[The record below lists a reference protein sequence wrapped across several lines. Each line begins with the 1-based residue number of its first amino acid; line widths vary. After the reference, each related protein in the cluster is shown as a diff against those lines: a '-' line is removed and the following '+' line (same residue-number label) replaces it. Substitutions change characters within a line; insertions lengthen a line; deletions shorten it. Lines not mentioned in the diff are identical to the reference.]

1 MARSRRTTAS
11 MANANGFILQCNLS
25 KELTRKIA
33 KSSPV
38 IIGSG
43 KSGYNRNIR
52 HIVLN
57 IAELT
62 SDAILEELRIELQKK
77 LKRRGITADTKL
89 SNAEW
94 VVAAPNNRARCGGVK
109 HRDVKNRQ
117 PGYLTVILFLG
128 DRESDGYGTVKI
140 WRNSQTFLEG
150 HTFIPNDKG
159 IFKNSKRK
167 LGRCDEAERGGGEC
181 GFDFCPQKFNV
192 AIFDSRL
199 WHQSQPHSS
208 PHAHRVSLTCF
219 LTLKEGI
226 LQAPPPPNTTYYLQ
240 KSEWRVADLSKHI

>member
-11 MANANGFILQCNLS
+11 MANANGFIHQCNLS
-25 KELTRKIA
+25 KELRRKIA

-38 IIGSG
+38 IIGTG
-43 KSGYNRNIR
+43 KSGHNRNVR

-57 IAELT
+57 IAQLT
-62 SDAILEELRIELQKK
+62 SDAILEELRIELQEE
-77 LKRRGITADTKL
+77 LERRGITASTEL

-94 VVAAPNNRARCGGVK
+94 VVAAPNNRARGGGVK

-117 PGYLTVILFLG
+117 PGYMTVILFLG

-140 WRNSQTFLEG
+140 WRNSQTFMEG

-167 LGRCDEAERGGGEC
+167 LGRLDEAEKGGGER
-181 GFDFCPQKFNV
+181 GFDFCPQKFNC

-240 KSEWRVADLSKHI
+240 KSEWGVADLSKHI